1 MSQDNVEIVEA
12 SYEAFARGGLD
23 RYMEHFTDDV
33 EYRQVLGRGMAGGS
47 ASTARTPCGH
57 GFRTGSTCSTGS
69 GWSWWN

>member
-1 MSQDNVEIVEA
+1 MSEENVEIVKA

-33 EYRQVLGRGMAGGS
+33 EYRQIQGEMAGEPCHG
-47 ASTARTPCGH
+47 RTPCGRS
-57 GFRTGSTCSTGS
+57 FRIGSTCSTGS